1 MLCRFYDLEDGKIII
16 NGVDYKKYKIQDLRN
31 QIGYVLQDVVIFDGN
46 VYENVNYANKDI
58 KDEDIK
64 IYVKY

>member
-16 NGVDYKKYKIQDLRN
+16 NGVDYKNIKIQDLRN

-58 KDEDIK
+58 KDEDI
-64 IYVKY
+64 